1 MLLATALALA
11 LAAPAAPPILP
22 WTMNEQRL
30 DNGLRIVVIPT
41 DKSGSFAMYEMVGT
55 GSRDEVEAGHSGFAH
70 FFEHMMFRGTKK
82 YPADARTALLAKL
95 GVDEGGYTTDDF
107 TGYSLQGP
115 KQALDELFTLEA
127 DRFANLEYSEDD
139 FKTESRA
146 VLGEYNKN
154 FSNPDE
160 KAYEALA
167 NLAFDAHTYKH
178 TTMGFLKDIERMPKE
193 FAYSRDFF
201 RRFYTP
207 DNVLIVIAGDVDPA
221 AVQAKAKAAFSSWK
235 GTRQVTKL
243 DDEPALTAPRSL
255 VVEWANPTQR
265 RVHLGWRVPSAVDDP
280 KQAALGLL
288 LKAYLFSNS
297 SDLVKGLV
305 LGGKGAEAPAEQVD
319 CWWDVH
325 KDASLF
331 PVAVRV
337 KDGAD
342 VAAVVDR
349 VQAELDAVAAGKV
362 NDRRF
367 NDVKSNLRYS
377 LLMSFTSADRIAGTL
392 AWMTGPSMNPGFTE
406 ALFAALADTSVVE
419 LQRYVSTSFSAQ
431 QRATV
436 ELHHTAATGA
446 AK

>member
-1 MLLATALALA
+1 
-11 LAAPAAPPILP
+11 
-22 WTMNEQRL
+22 
-30 DNGLRIVVIPT
+30 
-41 DKSGSFAMYEMVGT
+41 
-55 GSRDEVEAGHSGFAH
+55 
-70 FFEHMMFRGTKK
+70 
-82 YPADARTALLAKL
+82 
-95 GVDEGGYTTDDF
+95 
-107 TGYSLQGP
+107 
-115 KQALDELFTLEA
+115 
-127 DRFANLEYSEDD
+127 
-139 FKTESRA
+139 
-146 VLGEYNKN
+146 
-154 FSNPDE
+154 
-160 KAYEALA
+160 
-167 NLAFDAHTYKH
+167 
-178 TTMGFLKDIERMPKE
+178 MPKE

-201 RRFYTP
+201 SRFYTP
-207 DNVLIVIAGDVDPA
+207 DNVLIIIAGDVDPA
-221 AVQAKAKAAFSSWK
+221 AVHAKAKAEFSSWK
-235 GTRQVTKL
+235 GQRQTTRL
-243 DDEPALTAPRSL
+243 DDEPALTSPRSL

-297 SDLVKGLV
+297 SELVKRLV
-305 LGGKGAEAPAEQVD
+305 LGGNGADAPAEQID

-342 VAAVVDR
+342 VAAVINR
-349 VQAELDAVAAGKV
+349 VQAELDAVGSGRI

-419 LQRYVSTSFSAQ
+419 LQRYVATSFSAQ

-436 ELHHTAATGA
+436 ELHHTPAASGA